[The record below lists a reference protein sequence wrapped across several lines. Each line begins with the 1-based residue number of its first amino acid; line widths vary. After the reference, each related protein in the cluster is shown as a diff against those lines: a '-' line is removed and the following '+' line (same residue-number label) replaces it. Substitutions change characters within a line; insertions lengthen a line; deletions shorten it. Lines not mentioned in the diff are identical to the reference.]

1 MCIGQRR
8 EMVPLTSQITVVV
21 SNPIT
26 LLDHY
31 CITSRL
37 VTLIQIYDTATVS
50 SKFIDFSF
58 QIFLLCFPEMSTG
71 LTSYI
76 VQIICVVL
84 LWTLHQLHF
93 SRLPLI

>member
-1 MCIGQRR
+1 MCTGQLR
-8 EMVPLTSQITVVV
+8 EMVPLTSQITVAVC
-21 SNPIT
+21 NRIT
-26 LLDHY
+26 LLDLY
-31 CITSRL
+31 SINSRL

-50 SKFIDFSF
+50 SKCIDFSF

-84 LWTLHQLHF
+84 IWTLHQLHF